1 MKKSLMIAFL
11 GLCVPTAAMAAEPLG
26 RLFFTPAQR
35 NTLDAGKHT
44 VAQAPV
50 KPGPQTVRLNGVVT
64 RSDAERTI
72 WINGTAYYNAAPD
85 GVQVKTNPA
94 TPESTSIRMQGKA
107 GGARVK
113 VGQQLELN
121 SGRVEEGFS
130 RSQTEAKTTAAPA
143 DNSTSRAVA
152 ARKPRPAEDEGTPAP
167 VREKTPIKGE
177 ESRGRNGTDAAV
189 AR

>member
-1 MKKSLMIAFL
+1 MKKSLMIAVL
-11 GLCVPTAAMAAEPLG
+11 GLCVPAAATAAELG

-35 NTLDAGKHT
+35 SILDAGKHT

-50 KPGPQTVRLNGVVT
+50 KPGPRTVRLNGVVT

-72 WINGTAYYNAAPD
+72 WINGTAYYNAAPE

-94 TPESTSIRMQGKA
+94 TPGSTSIRMQGKA
-107 GGARVK
+107 AGARVK
-113 VGQQLELN
+113 VGQQLELT

-130 RSQTEAKTTAAPA
+130 RRQTQAETAVAPA
-143 DNSTSRAVA
+143 EKSAPRADV
-152 ARKPRPAEDEGTPAP
+152 ARKARTADDADTPAP
-167 VREKTPIKGE
+167 VHERNLIKGA
-177 ESRGRNGTDAAV
+177 ESRGGNGVDTPV

>member
-1 MKKSLMIAFL
+1 MKKSLMIAVL
-11 GLCVPTAAMAAEPLG
+11 GLCVPAAARAAEPLG

-85 GVQVKTNPA
+85 GVQVKTNPG

-121 SGRVEEGFS
+121 SGHVEEGFS
-130 RSQTEAKTTAAPA
+130 RRQTEADTTVAPA
-143 DNSTSRAVA
+143 DNSTPRAVA
-152 ARKPRPAEDEGTPAP
+152 AKKPRASDDEDTPAP
-167 VREKTPIKGE
+167 VREKNPAKIEG
-177 ESRGRNGTDAAV
+177 SRGGNGTEEAV
-189 AR
+189 PR